1 MFRISKTTFFH
12 LIFHPK
18 LYSIHTIYFFSMND
32 ESTSKRTI
40 KIGAATF
47 VIDKVPDNVSDDE
60 LKKSIIKKLIY
71 EQQQKVMKEKQGFGV
86 AS

>member
-1 MFRISKTTFFH
+1 
-12 LIFHPK
+12 
-18 LYSIHTIYFFSMND
+18 MND